1 MRKRRKAL
9 SAITLTAAATAGGFY
24 WGQADPNAI
33 FLDGRRAVELGQWA
47 AVLETSDELGHF
59 PDYAS
64 HEALLR
70 AFELK
75 SRDRIADALVEFSK
89 AQAHPATREESY
101 FQGGSICYQL
111 RQYID
116 CIRLFRQVLIW
127 NPEHLE
133 AHQLLA
139 AAYYDIGAM
148 GMAVDS
154 LAHVIRLRPEDFRP
168 HYMQGTIYLEA
179 ERFAEAQEALEIAA
193 RLAPPD
199 SDVADEIRAEWGKCL
214 IRLRRYED
222 ALHAMEPA
230 RPWLDILT
238 HRAQAC
244 FSLRQFA
251 EAKQFAQDA
260 LSLDPL
266 HSEAAIITAQTLERE
281 GDSESGIS
289 LLRKCVTKHPMDLT
303 LHQKLGELLA
313 GTGRV
318 DESLLHRTR
327 AGEIADLRQ
336 QFSLAHQNAAT
347 DASNPDLRLK
357 LADLAEKLGET
368 ELAHGWYLAAIG
380 MSPNDEQIQE
390 RWQQF
395 QARNPQAAALSTPPE
410 KASRAE
416 LPKPHTPA
424 QKPPSVEF

>member
-1 MRKRRKAL
+1 MRIRRKAL
-9 SAITLTAAATAGGFY
+9 IALTLTAAATVGGY
-24 WGQADPNAI
+24 LWGQTDPNVVY
-33 FLDGRRAVELGQWA
+33 LKGLRAVELGQWA
-47 AVLETSDELGHF
+47 AVLENSDELDRF
-59 PDYAS
+59 PDFAS
-64 HEALLR
+64 HRALLR

-75 SRDRIADALVEFSK
+75 SKGQLVNALVEFSK
-89 AQAHPATREESY
+89 AQSHPATREESY

-111 RQYID
+111 KQYGD
-116 CIRLFRQVLIW
+116 CIRLFRQVLVW

-133 AHQLLA
+133 AHKLLA
-139 AAYYDIGAM
+139 ASYYDIGAM

-154 LAHVIRLRPEDFRP
+154 LTNVSRLKPEDFRP
-168 HYMQGTIYLEA
+168 HYMQGTIYFEA
-179 ERFAEAQEALEIAA
+179 ERFADAHEAFEIAA
-193 RLAPPD
+193 SLAPLN
-199 SDVADEIRAEWGKCL
+199 STVADEVRAKWGECL

-230 RPWLDILT
+230 RPWPAILT

-251 EAKQFAQDA
+251 EAKGFAEEA
-260 LSLDPL
+260 LTRNPL
-266 HSEAAIITAQTLERE
+266 NPEAAIVVAQIHERE
-281 GDSESGIS
+281 GHPESGVS
-289 LLRKCVTKHPMDLT
+289 LLQKCLAVHPMNLT

-313 GTGRV
+313 GIGRIN
-318 DESLLHRTR
+318 ESLAHRTR

-390 RWQQF
+390 QWKQF
-395 QARNPQAAALSTPPE
+395 QARNPQTASQTIPPP
-410 KASRAE
+410 KAKQTN
-416 LPKPHTPA
+416 LPKSSSPP
-424 QKPPSVEF
+424 QKSPSVEF

>member
-1 MRKRRKAL
+1 MRNSRKMLTAIGL
-9 SAITLTAAATAGGFY
+9 SVAAITGGYCFN
-24 WGQADPNAI
+24 QTDPNAI
-33 FLDGRRAVELGQWA
+33 YLEGRKAVDLNQWA
-47 AVLETSDELGHF
+47 VVHDKSEALRKHKDH
-59 PDYAS
+59 AS
-64 HEALLR
+64 HRALLR

-75 SRDRIADALVEFSK
+75 SKDQLADALVEFSK
-89 AQAHPATREESY
+89 ARSHPATREESY

-111 RQYID
+111 RQYGD

-133 AHQLLA
+133 AHQLLS

-148 GMAVDS
+148 GMAIDS
-154 LAHVIRLRPEDFRP
+154 LGNVIGLKPEDFRP

-179 ERFAEAQEALEIAA
+179 ERYADAQEAFEIAA
-193 RLAPPD
+193 QLAPLD
-199 SDVADEIRAEWGKCL
+199 STAADEVRAEWGKCL
-214 IRLRRYED
+214 IRLRRYEE

-230 RPWLDILT
+230 RPWPEILT

-251 EAKQFAQDA
+251 EAKRFAQEA
-260 LSLDPL
+260 LTLDPL
-266 HSEAAIITAQTLERE
+266 NPEAAIIIAQIHERE
-281 GDSESGIS
+281 GDANSGIS
-289 LLRKCVTKHPMDLT
+289 LLQKCLASHPMDLT

-318 DESLLHRTR
+318 DESLVHRTR

-336 QFSLAHQNAAT
+336 QFSLAHQKAAT

-380 MSPNDEQIQE
+380 ISPNDEQIQE
-390 RWQQF
+390 RWKQF
-395 QARNPQAAALSTPPE
+395 QARNPQTASQAIPPP
-410 KASRAE
+410 KASRTE
-416 LPKPHTPA
+416 LPKSSTPA
-424 QKPPSVEF
+424 QESPSAEF

>member
-1 MRKRRKAL
+1 MRHRRKAL
-9 SAITLTAAATAGGFY
+9 SALTLTAAAAAGGYF
-24 WGQADPNAI
+24 WGQTDPNVI
-33 FLDGRRAVELGQWA
+33 YLEGRKAAELGQWA
-47 AVLETSDELGHF
+47 AVLENSDELGNF
-59 PDYAS
+59 PDFAS

-70 AFELK
+70 AFVLK
-75 SRDRIADALVEFSK
+75 SRDQMADALVEFSK
-89 AQAHPATREESY
+89 AQSHPATREESY

-111 RQYID
+111 GQYVD
-116 CIRLFRQVLIW
+116 CIRLFRQVLVW

-154 LAHVIRLRPEDFRP
+154 LANVIRLQPEDFRP

-179 ERFAEAQEALEIAA
+179 ERFADAQEAFEIAA
-193 RLAPPD
+193 RLAPLD
-199 SDVADEIRAEWGKCL
+199 STVADEVRAEWGKCL

-230 RPWLDILT
+230 RPWPDILT

-251 EAKQFAQDA
+251 EAKRFAQEALA
-260 LSLDPL
+260 LSPL
-266 HSEAAIITAQTLERE
+266 NPEAAIISAQIHERE
-281 GDSESGIS
+281 GDAESGIS
-289 LLRKCVTKHPMDLT
+289 LLQKCLANHPMDLT

-318 DESLLHRTR
+318 DESLVHRTR

-390 RWQQF
+390 RWKQF
-395 QARNPQAAALSTPPE
+395 QARNPQTASQTIPPR
-410 KASRAE
+410 KASRTQ
-416 LPKPHTPA
+416 LPKSSTPA
-424 QKPPSVEF
+424 QEPPSAEF